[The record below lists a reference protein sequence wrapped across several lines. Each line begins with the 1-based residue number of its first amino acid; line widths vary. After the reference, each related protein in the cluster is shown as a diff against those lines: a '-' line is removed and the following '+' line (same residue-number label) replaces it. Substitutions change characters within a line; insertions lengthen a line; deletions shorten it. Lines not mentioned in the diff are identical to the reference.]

1 VFFVVGYPDHV
12 KQSGERKLTYIMI
25 VAIRKLCAE
34 YGHCPGQQ
42 TYENVLNN
50 AVKVTNGV

>member
-1 VFFVVGYPDHV
+1 MFFVVGYPDHV